1 MYFNVSCMEIILI
14 TVNDNNSTDSC
25 MFTVSTLKSIQS
37 TEGLEALNP
46 AQNFEYILNQGDSH

>member
-25 MFTVSTLKSIQS
+25 MLTVSTLKSIQS
-37 TEGLEALNP
+37 TEGLEALNR
-46 AQNFEYILNQGDSH
+46 AQNFEYIY